1 MQLYTKI
8 LIGLILGVVLGM
20 TANLLDL
27 EWLRQ
32 SLFFVEPVGQAFIK
46 LITMVV
52 IPLVAASLL
61 VGTAS
66 LGDLRKL
73 GRIGGKTVGF
83 FLGTTAAAV
92 GIGLGLSQ
100 LIKPGAGVTQETRD
114 DLSAAFVG
122 EAEGRLELAA
132 EAPSLLDT
140 LMGIIPSNP
149 IDAAASGDL
158 LPMIFFV
165 ILFGAAISTLG
176 DERRLPVIRVFQG
189 INDGVMVII
198 RWLMRLA
205 PYAVFALVGPIA
217 ARFGLDIMQALL
229 VYVLVIA
236 LGMSILAFVLYAG
249 LVQGLGKLNPVYFYR
264 RAAAPALVALSTSSS
279 SATLP
284 VTMEAAE
291 KKLGI
296 SKGVSSFVLPL
307 GATINMAGT
316 GLYQA
321 VSVMFIAQLYG
332 IPMDISKQLT
342 IVLTATLASIGTAGV
357 PAAGIIILIVVLQS
371 VGLGP
376 QAAAGIALL
385 LGIDRIPDMLR
396 TSCNVLGD
404 LVAASFVA
412 RSEGEPMEPPPEED
426 VEPEED
432 AGSREDPPPAI
443 SEKD

>member
-8 LIGLILGVVLGM
+8 LIGLILGIVLGM
-20 TANLLDL
+20 TANLLGL

-32 SLFFVEPVGQAFIK
+32 GLFLVEPLGQAFIK

-83 FLGTTAAAV
+83 FLSTTAAAV
-92 GIGLGLSQ
+92 MLGLLLSQ
-100 LIKPGAGVTQETRD
+100 TITPGSGILPETRD
-114 DLSAAFVG
+114 SLSVG
-122 EAEGRLELAA
+122 FEDAAEGRLEMAA
-132 EAPSLLDT
+132 EAPTIGET
-140 LMGIIPSNP
+140 LMAIIPSNP
-149 IDAAASGDL
+149 IGAAAQGDL
-158 LPMIFFV
+158 LPLIFFV
-165 ILFGAAISTLG
+165 ILFGAALSTLS
-176 DERRLPVIRVFQG
+176 ESRRTPVVNFFHG
-189 INDGVMVII
+189 VNDAVMVII
-198 RWLMRLA
+198 RWIMLLA

-229 VYVLVIA
+229 VYVGTVA
-236 LGMSILAFVLYAG
+236 LGMAILAFGLYAA
-249 LVQGLGKLNPVYFYR
+249 LVRVLGKLNPVDFYR
-264 RAAAPALVALSTSSS
+264 RIAAPALVALSTSSS

-284 VTMEAAE
+284 VTMETAE

-332 IPMDISKQLT
+332 IELGVGQQLT
-342 IVLTATLASIGTAGV
+342 IVLTATLASVGTAGV
-357 PAAGIIILIVVLQS
+357 PAAGIIILILVLQS
-371 VGLGP
+371 VGMGQ

-396 TSCNVLGD
+396 TSCNVIGD
-404 LVAASFVA
+404 LVAATFVA
-412 RSEGEPMEPPPEED
+412 RSEGEAMVPPPD
-426 VEPEED
+426 VPEE
-432 AGSREDPPPAI
+432 EPALDL
-443 SEKD
+443 SGKR

>member
-8 LIGLILGVVLGM
+8 LIGLILGIVLGM
-20 TANLLDL
+20 TANLLGL

-32 SLFFVEPVGQAFIK
+32 GLFLVEPLGQAFIK

-83 FLGTTAAAV
+83 FLSTTAAAV
-92 GIGLGLSQ
+92 MLGLLLSQ
-100 LIKPGAGVTQETRD
+100 TITPGSGILPETRD
-114 DLSAAFVG
+114 SLSVG
-122 EAEGRLELAA
+122 FEDAAEGRLEMAA
-132 EAPSLLDT
+132 EAPTIGET
-140 LMGIIPSNP
+140 LMAIIPSNP
-149 IDAAASGDL
+149 IGAAAQGDL
-158 LPMIFFV
+158 LPLIFFV
-165 ILFGAAISTLG
+165 ILFGAALSTLS
-176 DERRLPVIRVFQG
+176 ESRRTPVVNFFHG
-189 INDGVMVII
+189 VNDAVMVII
-198 RWLMRLA
+198 RWIMLLA

-229 VYVLVIA
+229 VYVGTVA
-236 LGMSILAFVLYAG
+236 LGMAILAFGLYAA
-249 LVQGLGKLNPVYFYR
+249 LVRVLGKLNPVDFYR
-264 RAAAPALVALSTSSS
+264 RIAAPALVALSTSSS

-284 VTMEAAE
+284 VTMETAE

-332 IPMDISKQLT
+332 IELGVGQQLT
-342 IVLTATLASIGTAGV
+342 IVLTATMASVSHAGV
-357 PAAGIIILIVVLQS
+357 PAAGIIILILVLQS
-371 VGLGP
+371 VGMGQ

-396 TSCNVLGD
+396 TSCNVIGD
-404 LVAASFVA
+404 LVAATFVA
-412 RSEGEPMEPPPEED
+412 RSEGEAMVPPPD
-426 VEPEED
+426 VPEE
-432 AGSREDPPPAI
+432 EPALDL
-443 SEKD
+443 SGKR

>member
-8 LIGLILGVVLGM
+8 LIGLILGIVLGM
-20 TANLLDL
+20 TANLLGL

-32 SLFFVEPVGQAFIK
+32 GLFLVEPLGQAFIK

-83 FLGTTAAAV
+83 FLSTTAAAV
-92 GIGLGLSQ
+92 MLGLLLSQ
-100 LIKPGAGVTQETRD
+100 MITPGSGILPETRD
-114 DLSAAFVG
+114 SLSVG
-122 EAEGRLELAA
+122 FEDAAEGRLEMAA
-132 EAPSLLDT
+132 EAPTIGET
-140 LMGIIPSNP
+140 LMAIIPSNP
-149 IDAAASGDL
+149 IGAAAQGDL
-158 LPMIFFV
+158 LPLIFFV
-165 ILFGAAISTLG
+165 ILFGAALSTLS
-176 DERRLPVIRVFQG
+176 ESRRTPVVNFFHG
-189 INDGVMVII
+189 VNDAVMVII
-198 RWLMRLA
+198 RWIMLLA

-229 VYVLVIA
+229 VYVGTVA
-236 LGMSILAFVLYAG
+236 LGMAILAFGLYAA
-249 LVQGLGKLNPVYFYR
+249 LVRVLGKLNPVDFYR
-264 RAAAPALVALSTSSS
+264 RIAAPALVALSTSSS

-284 VTMEAAE
+284 VTMETAE

-332 IPMDISKQLT
+332 IELGVGQQLT
-342 IVLTATLASIGTAGV
+342 IVLTATLASVGTAGV
-357 PAAGIIILIVVLQS
+357 PAAGIIILILVLQS
-371 VGLGP
+371 VGMGQ

-396 TSCNVLGD
+396 TSCNVIGD
-404 LVAASFVA
+404 LVAATFVA
-412 RSEGEPMEPPPEED
+412 RSEGEAMVPPPD
-426 VEPEED
+426 VPEE
-432 AGSREDPPPAI
+432 EPALDL
-443 SEKD
+443 SGKR

>member
-8 LIGLILGVVLGM
+8 LIGLILGIVLGM
-20 TANLLDL
+20 TANLLGL

-32 SLFFVEPVGQAFIK
+32 GLFLVEPLGQAFIR

-52 IPLVAASLL
+52 IPLVAASLF

-83 FLGTTAAAV
+83 FLSTTAVAV
-92 GIGLGLSQ
+92 LLGLLLSHA
-100 LIKPGAGVTQETRD
+100 ITPGSGIAPETRD
-114 DLSAAFVG
+114 SLSVGFEG
-122 EAEGRLELAA
+122 EAEGRLEMAA
-132 EAPSLLDT
+132 EAPSVGET
-140 LMGIIPSNP
+140 LMGLIPSNP
-149 IDAAASGDL
+149 IGAAAEGEL
-158 LPMIFFV
+158 LPLIFFV
-165 ILFGAAISTLG
+165 ILFGAACSTLS
-176 DERRLPVIRVFQG
+176 ESRRTPVIHFFQG
-189 INDGVMVII
+189 VNDSVMVII
-198 RWLMRLA
+198 RWIMLLA

-229 VYVLVIA
+229 VYVVTVA
-236 LGMSILAFVLYAG
+236 LGMAILAFGLYAV
-249 LVQGLGKLNPVYFYR
+249 LVSTLARLNPLDFYR
-264 RAAAPALVALSTSSS
+264 KIAAPALVALSTSSS

-284 VTMEAAE
+284 VTMETAE

-316 GLYQA
+316 ALYQA
-321 VSVMFIAQLYG
+321 ISVMFIAQLYG
-332 IPMDISKQLT
+332 IDLGVGQQLT

-357 PAAGIIILIVVLQS
+357 PAAGIIILILVLQS
-371 VGLGP
+371 VGMGA

-396 TSCNVLGD
+396 TAGNVIGD

-412 RSEGEPMEPPPEED
+412 RTEGEPMEPPPPD
-426 VEPEED
+426 PEEES
-432 AGSREDPPPAI
+432 AEEPALVL
-443 SEKD
+443 SGRR